1 MQTATVPAVA
11 LFADDLCLAYVN
23 TRYWRGSPKPTEEL
37 NDINNVLAWSE
48 AALPATIPLARQCAA
63 HWVAP
68 AANGTLAFAAAIGL
82 REVLYRVMRTTADQL
97 TPDLASLNLAL
108 RQAAPRQTLAPAA
121 AGFGWTIDPP
131 ETPSVAVLLS
141 PVLWSAAD
149 LLAGPRRTRL
159 RACANPNCG
168 YLFIDDSKSAN
179 RRWCTMATCGN
190 RAKAH
195 RHYLKSRAPA

>member
-1 MQTATVPAVA
+1 MQSASAPAVA
-11 LFADDLCLAYVN
+11 LPADDLCLAYVN
-23 TRYWRGSPKPTEEL
+23 TRYWRGSPRPIDEL
-37 NDINNVLAWSE
+37 NDINDVIVWAE
-48 AALPATIPLARQCAA
+48 TALPATTPLARQCAA
-63 HWVAP
+63 HWAAP
-68 AANGTLAFAAAIGL
+68 TSNGALALVAAIGL
-82 REVLYRVMRTTADQL
+82 REVLYRVMQATADQQ
-97 TPDLASLNLAL
+97 TPDLASLNFAL
-108 RQAAPRQTLAPAA
+108 RQAAPRQTLAPAD
-121 AGFGWTIDPP
+121 AGFGWIIDPP
-131 ETPSVAVLLS
+131 ETPSVAALLS

-159 RACANPNCG
+159 RACANPKCG